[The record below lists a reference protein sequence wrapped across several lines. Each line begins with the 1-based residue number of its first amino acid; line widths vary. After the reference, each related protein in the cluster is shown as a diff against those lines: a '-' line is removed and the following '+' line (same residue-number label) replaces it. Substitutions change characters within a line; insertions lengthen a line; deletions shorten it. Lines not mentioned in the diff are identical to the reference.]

1 MTHQEK
7 VERKQRILEFI
18 KANPLMTFKEIGEAT
33 GCSKDTI
40 AGWSRKMGL
49 VRSPNMLRVTATQ
62 TAAQTQGAGR
72 QP

>member
-40 AGWSRKMGL
+40 AWSRKMGL
-49 VRSPNMLRVTATQ
+49 VRNPNMPRVTA
-62 TAAQTQGAGR
+62 AQQQGAEKW
-72 QP
+72 